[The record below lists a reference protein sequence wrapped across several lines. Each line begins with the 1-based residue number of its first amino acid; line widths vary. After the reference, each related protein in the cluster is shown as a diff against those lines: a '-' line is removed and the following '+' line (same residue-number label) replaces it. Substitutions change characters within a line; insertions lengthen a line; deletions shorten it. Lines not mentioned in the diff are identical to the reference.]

1 MKTSDLK
8 PMTFYGRGTPRDAQ
22 RGIMTTVL
30 VLDNHYWWQDRNH
43 KVGKGRKAVT
53 GWSDYRHCGV
63 PVMFPNRLHIGPD
76 TEWTLRFINPSC
88 LFIEMDD
95 KQLEYQEMMRDE
107 AVIRQQK
114 EEAARTL
121 RDKAFDELTGV
132 LLAAGLEYG
141 TPYTGTFQFSGT
153 AQMEGL
159 LTFIKEAHEA
169 REELK
174 DLLYELED

>member
-1 MKTSDLK
+1 MKTSELK
-8 PMTFYGRGTPRDAQ
+8 PMTFYGRGTARDATK
-22 RGIMTTVL
+22 GIMTTVL
-30 VLDNHYWWQDRNH
+30 VLDNHYWWMDRNH

-53 GWSDYRHCGV
+53 GWNEYVYCGV
-63 PVMFPNRLHIGPD
+63 PVMLPNRLHID
-76 TEWTLRFINPSC
+76 SNTQWTLHFINPSC

-95 KQLEYQEMMRDE
+95 TQLEYQERMRDE
-107 AVIRQQK
+107 ATVKQQK
-114 EEAARTL
+114 EEAARLL

-132 LLAAGLEYG
+132 LLAAGLDYG